1 MAGGVELREV
11 RDEDLPIFFAQMQ
24 DREANW
30 MAAFMAAD
38 PADAAAFAA
47 HWARIRADPDV
58 TNRAI
63 VREGRVV
70 GHVASF
76 VQEGDTEIT
85 YWIGRE
91 HWGQGVATAALSA
104 FLAVVATRPL
114 HARAAADNLASLRVL
129 AKCGFRPV
137 GSDRGYA
144 NARGAE
150 IDEVVL
156 RFDG

>member
-1 MAGGVELREV
+1 MAAAITLREV
-11 RDEDLPIFFAQMQ
+11 RDDDLPVFFAQMQ

-30 MAAFMAAD
+30 MAAFTAAD

-47 HWARIRADPDV
+47 HWAKIRARPDV

-63 VREGRVV
+63 VREGQVV

-76 VQEGDTEIT
+76 VQGGETEVT

-91 HWGQGVATAALSA
+91 YWGQGVATAALSA
-104 FLAVVATRPL
+104 LLGIVATRPL

-129 AKCGFRPV
+129 AKCGFRAV

-156 RFDG
+156 RLDG